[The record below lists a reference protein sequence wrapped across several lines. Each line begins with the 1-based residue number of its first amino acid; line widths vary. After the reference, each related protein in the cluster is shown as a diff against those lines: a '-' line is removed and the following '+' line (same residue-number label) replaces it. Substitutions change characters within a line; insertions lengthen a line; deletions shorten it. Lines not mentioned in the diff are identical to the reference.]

1 MKEIPMN
8 GHGSKLRRKLD
19 QAVAALLSAKNH
31 DEAAKSIGVAP
42 ATLQRWLK
50 TPEFEQAFR
59 EARLGVFRQSMTR
72 LQQASGAAVTTLL
85 KIMVEPAAPLAVKAR
100 CAYYILD
107 QTRKGIET
115 EDLEARVS
123 ELERSAAETKV

>member
-1 MKEIPMN
+1 MN

-19 QAVAALLSAKNH
+19 QAVTALLSAKNH

-50 TPEFEQAFR
+50 LPEFEQAFR
-59 EARLGVFRQSMTR
+59 EARLGVFRHSMAR

-85 KIMVEPAAPLAVKAR
+85 KIMIEPAAPLAVKAR

-115 EDLEARVS
+115 EDIEARVA
-123 ELERSAAETKV
+123 ELERSSMDETQA

>member
-1 MKEIPMN
+1 MN

-50 TPEFEQAFR
+50 LPEFEQAFR
-59 EARLGVFRQSMTR
+59 EARLGVFRHSMAR
-72 LQQASGAAVTTLL
+72 LQQVSGAAVTTLL
-85 KIMVEPAAPLAVKAR
+85 KIMIEPAAPLAVKAR

-115 EDLEARVS
+115 EDIEARVA
-123 ELERSAAETKV
+123 ELERSTHETKA